1 MVSWQPPEPETGPGA
16 GGARRGRQSS
26 LVLQRVVLWRCAMM
40 RSSGDAHRAPVA
52 ETLPGL
58 VAQDHE
64 KIE

>member
-1 MVSWQPPEPETGPGA
+1 
-16 GGARRGRQSS
+16 
-26 LVLQRVVLWRCAMM
+26 MM